1 MAGESS
7 RMGRTPRGVTLPN
20 QSSIFLLNF
29 SIITF
34 QQEGE
39 IVPMKITN
47 IETYP
52 VWGGSRNYLF
62 VVVDTDEGIYGVGE
76 AGITGRELAVAGAI
90 EHFKPLLI
98 GQDPGRIEHIW
109 QVLFRGG
116 FFPAQRILTSAMAA
130 IDIAL
135 WDIKG
140 KALGVPIYE
149 LLGGRVRDKVVCY
162 PHNVG
167 HALEITPLV
176 ESCLQTKEEG
186 WKFVRW
192 GLPQDG
198 NILEPRQS
206 VKTAIQQFYAVREA
220 VGDDI
225 EITFDVHTR
234 LDLPDVIWLCR
245 EIEATRPFFIED
257 PLRSEN
263 PDSFKT
269 LRPRTHVPL
278 AAGEQFGSK
287 WEFRQL
293 IEEEWIDYARID
305 LCIAGGITEARKI
318 AGWCETHYIKLA
330 LHNPLGP
337 ISSAACLQLNLAT
350 SNFGVQEQPRKP
362 GTMITD
368 IVPVQPEWEDGYLLP
383 PTRPGLGVE
392 FDREAA
398 KKNPFRMAELPQL
411 RRLDGSFTNW

>member
-1 MAGESS
+1 
-7 RMGRTPRGVTLPN
+7 
-20 QSSIFLLNF
+20 
-29 SIITF
+29 
-34 QQEGE
+34 
-39 IVPMKITN
+39 MKITN

-52 VWGGSRNYLF
+52 CWGGHRNFLF

-116 FFPAQRILTSAMAA
+116 FFPAQNILTSAIAA

-140 KALGVPIYE
+140 KALGVPIYD
-149 LLGGRVRDKVVCY
+149 LLGGRVRDKVICY
-162 PHNVG
+162 PHNRPERLAV
-167 HALEITPLV
+167 EPLV
-176 ESCLQTKEEG
+176 ESCLETKEEG

-192 GLPQDG
+192 GLPTGDG
-198 NILEPRQS
+198 ILEPRQS
-206 VKTAIQQFYAVREA
+206 VKTAIQQFHAVREA

-234 LDLPDVIWLCR
+234 LDLPDVLWLCR
-245 EIEATRPFFIED
+245 EIESTRPYFIED
-257 PLRSEN
+257 PLRCEN

-293 IEEEWIDYARID
+293 IEDELIDYARID
-305 LCIAGGITEARKI
+305 LCICGGITEARKI
-318 AGWCETHYIKLA
+318 AGWCETHYIKIA

-337 ISSAACLQLNLAT
+337 ISSAACLQFNLAT

-398 KKNPFRMAELPQL
+398 KKNPYRQTGLPQL